1 MQTGITVV
9 KGIPLCRTMNIR
21 TLRGCVQCDAI
32 RSVNVN
38 IFQGKCPSETG
49 IGSRVQH
56 TMLKDVMTQ
65 QLPAVEFGIKAHA
78 LAWHV
83 RHAYYLSF
91 DMRWFQSMIS
101 RGHNSNS
108 LRFCV

>member
-9 KGIPLCRTMNIR
+9 IGIPPCRTMNIR

-32 RSVNVN
+32 RSANVD

-56 TMLKDVMTQ
+56 DVERCYDATSGSRIRHQSTFMARAPRV
-65 QLPAVEFGIKAHA
+65 LPW
-78 LAWHV
+78 L
-83 RHAYYLSF
+83 RHEMASEY
-91 DMRWFQSMIS
+91 DIQRP
-101 RGHNSNS
+101 
-108 LRFCV
+108 

>member
-1 MQTGITVV
+1 MQTGMTVV
-9 KGIPLCRTMNIR
+9 IGIPPCRTMNIR

-32 RSVNVN
+32 RSANVN

-49 IGSRVQH
+49 LGFN
-56 TMLKDVMTQ
+56 TMLKDVMT
-65 QLPAVEFGIKAHA
+65 QLPAVEFGIKAH
-78 LAWHV
+78 AWHV

-91 DMRWFQSMIS
+91 DMRWTQSMIS